1 MPGGDEAQV
10 GGVGGNVSGGMT
22 AAGAP
27 IGGSAAG
34 STPIAG
40 NPAGGT
46 VGGGGSN
53 AAGSPVG
60 KSGSGGG
67 GRANG
72 GTGGSPEG
80 GGAGEGGEGPDQ
92 CGGYLELWKTR
103 QSVLPPGA
111 TEPPPGSDPTCFECF
126 MTAGCQRPQGDCSPG
141 GNCLNRH
148 CFCTPKHTVPPTQC
162 LEPDY
167 PDNLCDCLDS
177 CFPAQPSCVA
187 GWRTYMRCIEATCTA
202 QCS

>member
-1 MPGGDEAQV
+1 MLTGDAEAAVGGQS
-10 GGVGGNVSGGMT
+10 GVGGHVSGGGTT
-22 AAGAP
+22 AA
-27 IGGSAAG
+27 GGSAAG
-34 STPIAG
+34 SAPSAG

-46 VGGGGSN
+46 GDGGASHAGESGSSSGGHANAGNGGGP
-53 AAGSPVG
+53 A
-60 KSGSGGG
+60 G
-67 GRANG
+67 GRA
-72 GTGGSPEG
+72 
-80 GGAGEGGEGPDQ
+80 GAGGEGHDE

-111 TEPPPGSDPTCFECF
+111 TKPPPESDPTCFECF

-141 GNCLNRH
+141 SNCLNRH
-148 CFCTPKHTVPPTQC
+148 CFCTPTHTVPPTQC

-177 CFPAQPSCVA
+177 CFPTQPSCVSR
-187 GWRTYMRCIEATCTA
+187 WRTYMQCIEAACTA